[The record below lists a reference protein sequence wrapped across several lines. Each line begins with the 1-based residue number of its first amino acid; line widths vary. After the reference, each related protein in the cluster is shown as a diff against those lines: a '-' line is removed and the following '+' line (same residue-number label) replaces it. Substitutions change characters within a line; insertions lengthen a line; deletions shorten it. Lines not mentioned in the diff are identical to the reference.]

1 MDLRC
6 VRDIFFFLSKYVLIK
21 CFLIIFNINGYF
33 TVSDSITLNDN
44 LNRIFH
50 YVIVDH
56 FFVLTIRQS
65 VPL

>member
-33 TVSDSITLNDN
+33 TVSDSILLLMIILTEYFITLS
-44 LNRIFH
+44 
-50 YVIVDH
+50 
-56 FFVLTIRQS
+56 LTIF
-65 VPL
+65 LY